1 MRLLAEVLVCVNILK
16 NTMSAKKELCA
27 KCIGSGELVDRKG
40 RVKVCTL
47 CGGIGETEIINNS
60 AYVSEHLYDE

>member
-1 MRLLAEVLVCVNILK
+1 M
-16 NTMSAKKELCA
+16 ELCA

-47 CGGIGETEIINNS
+47 CGGLGKTPEINND
-60 AYVSEHLYDE
+60 AFVSEHLFEE